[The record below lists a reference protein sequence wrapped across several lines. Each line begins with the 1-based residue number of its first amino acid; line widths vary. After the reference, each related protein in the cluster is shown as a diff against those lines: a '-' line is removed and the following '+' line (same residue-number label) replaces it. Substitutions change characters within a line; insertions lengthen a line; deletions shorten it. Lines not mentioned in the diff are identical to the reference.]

1 MAGRK
6 ADPVILSTLPGSPA
20 LCLSADR
27 QAQGGESFTSLY
39 RSKVIRGRRWPVNQ
53 KTKEEKE
60 YIGRVAVYPG
70 SFDPLTYGHI
80 DIVERALEIFDKVIL
95 AIAHET
101 SDASKRSLFTVE
113 ERMEI
118 AKAVFEHLP
127 NVVVD
132 SFKGLLVDY
141 VGKTNA
147 KVILRGLR
155 ATSDFEYEFHMA
167 SMNRSLNIHLDTMF
181 MMTSKDYFFVSSRSI
196 KEVAALGGAVEGLV
210 PNLIA
215 RRLKEK
221 FKLPMTKEKQIGWE
235 Y

>member
-1 MAGRK
+1 MLAGHL
-6 ADPVILSTLPGSPA
+6 PVIRA
-20 LCLSADR
+20 
-27 QAQGGESFTSLY
+27 
-39 RSKVIRGRRWPVNQ
+39 RRWPVNQ
-53 KTKEEKE
+53 KTKGEKE
-60 YIGRVAVYPG
+60 SIGKLAVYPG

-113 ERMEI
+113 ERIEM
-118 AKAVFEHLP
+118 AKELFEHLP
-127 NVVVD
+127 NVIVD

-141 VGKTNA
+141 VGNTNA

-221 FKLPMTKEKQIGWE
+221 FKLPVTQEKQIGWE